1 MKTPTLILSLIALCV
16 AALSQQAPAG
26 KTRIFVPGVQ
36 GVLELDTGSANGKTT
51 VQNAQHRTQLDAA
64 PRPDRLQIT
73 AFIWQVGFPAAP
85 EKCKEESW
93 REISKQP
100 VTRQNL
106 QENNAG
112 QMDRV
117 EYMIPEYNGAAVR
130 QKNVHAYLGAR
141 DLCAEVRLAKMLFNP
156 GDQKLFDDVLD
167 SVRLLP
173 DEAGSAAEVN
183 KSGADQLF
191 EGSKSMLFDG
201 TMAYL
206 DKDFSSA
213 ADLLQSTLDRE
224 KQKRTLNRED
234 FRLLIDNLAISYRFT
249 HNQAKSK
256 EVLEYG
262 LSQDSKYP
270 LFHYDLACYYGLE
283 GDMNKALDEL
293 RLTYKNKSELS
304 PSDQLSDPLQEAC
317 FGKFLKNKEF
327 VKAVEEMKGQ

>member
-1 MKTPTLILSLIALCV
+1 MKISTLILFLTVLC
-16 AALSQQAPAG
+16 AGAFSQQPPAG
-26 KTRIFVPGVQ
+26 KARIFVPGVQ
-36 GVLELDTGSANGKTT
+36 GVLELDTGSANWKIR
-51 VQNAQHRTQLDAA
+51 VQIDQHRTQLDAA

-73 AFIWQVGFPAAP
+73 AFIWQVGFPATP
-85 EKCKEESW
+85 EKCKEEAW
-93 REISKQP
+93 REISKQQAD
-100 VTRQNL
+100 RQNL

-117 EYMIPEYNGAAVR
+117 EYLIAEYNGAAVR
-130 QKNVHAYLGAR
+130 QKNVHGYLGTR

-156 GDQKLFDDVLD
+156 GDQKLFDDVLN

-173 DEAGSAAEVN
+173 DEAGSAAEAN

-191 EGSKSMLFDG
+191 QGSKSTLFDG

-224 KQKRTLNRED
+224 KQKRTLNRDD

-256 EVLEYG
+256 EVLDYG
-262 LSQDSKYP
+262 LKQDPKYP
-270 LFHYDLACYYGLE
+270 IFHYDMACYYGVE
-283 GDMNKALDEL
+283 GDMEKALDEL
-293 RLTYKNKSELS
+293 RLAYKNKSELS
-304 PSDQLSDPLQEAC
+304 PSDQLSDPSQEAC

-327 VKAVEEMKGQ
+327 VKTVEDMKGQ